1 MSKSIEPDPTYTFT
15 KPLSKKTS
23 GYTKHEVYMECTV
36 SSNLAQVTWYKGKTK
51 LEVRTKLVKSSKE
64 LESKNITISI
74 HISIYILYYTI
85 SINIYLYVYYTI
97 LYLYI
102 YLYIYCTIS
111 IYIYIPIYIYC
122 SISIYISIY
131 IYIIKTYC

>member
-51 LEVRTKLVKSSKE
+51 LEVRTRLVKSSKE

-85 SINIYLYVYYTI
+85 SIYISIYTI

-102 YLYIYCTIS
+102 YTIFLYIYIS
-111 IYIYIPIYIYC
+111 LFIYIRFRMVIRIAYQRI
-122 SISIYISIY
+122 
-131 IYIIKTYC
+131 